1 MKRIVSLLVVLAM
14 LFCLCACGNG
24 GDTTATTTGG
34 ETAPTTTAPIVAD
47 KTLNMF
53 TGENDITGSN
63 RPVAVMVTNEPSIR
77 KLQYGLDKADFYV
90 ETEAEGSVPRI
101 MAVFAGA
108 DRIPEKLGPI
118 RSGRTPF
125 IATANALGAV
135 YVYSGATTYVTN
147 ILKGMKNFDRITN
160 TDSTTLWR
168 DQYLKNNAKESWNT
182 LITGGKQIADK
193 MAKSGMSNQAL
204 KKAPF
209 TFGEKT
215 GDITAATVQLKT
227 TASTTV
233 TFKYDAATGLYGKN
247 LGKAASCN
255 PHKSLEGNQIQV
267 SNVLILQAEKYVEYK
282 NTKYTWY
289 NFREGEG
296 KAYLVS
302 NGKAREIKF
311 HRTKDSLKFTEL
323 DGTSALFAKGKTY
336 MCLTDKALADD
347 LIFS

>member
-1 MKRIVSLLVVLAM
+1 M
-14 LFCLCACGNG
+14 
-24 GDTTATTTGG
+24 
-34 ETAPTTTAPIVAD
+34 
-47 KTLNMF
+47 
-53 TGENDITGSN
+53 
-63 RPVAVMVTNEPSIR
+63 
-77 KLQYGLDKADFYV
+77 
-90 ETEAEGSVPRI
+90 
-101 MAVFAGA
+101 
-108 DRIPEKLGPI
+108 
-118 RSGRTPF
+118 
-125 IATANALGAV
+125 